1 MLPQT
6 YQSTV
11 PILPATAKERRLLST
26 ARALFA
32 RIRLSCPDPR
42 SMHAEYVAK
51 TLGRDMGLSVAVCVV
66 VCALL
71 RQWKET
77 AC

>member
-6 YQSTV
+6 YQSTT

-26 ARALFA
+26 AKALFA
-32 RIRLSCPDPR
+32 RVRLSCPDPR
-42 SMHAEYVAK
+42 SMHAEYAAK
-51 TLGRDMGLSVAVCVV
+51 TLGRDMGLSMAVCVV

-71 RQWKET
+71 KQWKGEI
-77 AC
+77 C